1 METVLFVLMWTLIV
15 IGIILLTIASLFLL
29 LYIVAQLI
37 KKSKWSEKKKSILPQ
52 IVLGLVLRGTRTKLI
67 VEGKENI
74 PEGENIVVVSN
85 HQSNFDILAL
95 VPALKNLPIGF
106 VAKKSL
112 AIPWLKQ
119 WMEVIGCVFI
129 DRSKPKETMTI
140 LMKEA
145 IPKIKNGKPM
155 VLFPEGKRS
164 KSPKMNK
171 MNAGGLIIAK
181 SPKATILPVAVS
193 NTYQIAGNFP
203 WKKTTVY
210 IRIQPP
216 IRFEEYSDGNDYNG
230 FMERLQAQIG
240 KDIEQNGSK

>member
-1 METVLFVLMWTLIV
+1 MEFILLLGMYFLII
-15 IGIILLTIASLFLL
+15 IGIILSMLVTLFIVLYL
-29 LYIVAQLI
+29 ISLYIKQSNL
-37 KKSKWSEKKKSILPQ
+37 SENARSTMPRIA
-52 IVLGLVLRGTRTKLI
+52 LGLVLKFSRTKLV

-74 PEGENIVVVSN
+74 PYDENIVVIAN

-95 VPALKNLPIGF
+95 ITAFDKLPIGF

-112 AIPWLKQ
+112 ALPWLKE

-129 DRSKPKETMTI
+129 ERSKPKETMTI

-145 IPKIKNGKPM
+145 IPKIKTGKPM
-155 VLFPEGKRS
+155 VLFPEGTRS
-164 KSPKMNK
+164 KSSKMNK
-171 MNAGGLIIAK
+171 MHAGGLIIAK

-203 WKKTTVY
+203 WTKTTVY
-210 IRIQPP
+210 IRIQKP
-216 IRFEEYSDGNDYNG
+216 IRFEEYSVGNDYNG
-230 FMERLQAQIG
+230 FMERLQDQIG

>member
-1 METVLFVLMWTLIV
+1 MELFLQILIWIVAVIGAVLLTVVAILFVLY
-15 IGIILLTIASLFLL
+15 IIAE
-29 LYIVAQLI
+29 LI
-37 KKSKWSEKKKSILPQ
+37 KRSKWSEKKKSVLPQ
-52 IVLGLVLRGTRTKLI
+52 IVLGLVLRATRTKLI
-67 VEGKENI
+67 VEGEENI
-74 PEGENIVVVSN
+74 PENENVVVVAN

-95 VPALKNLPIGF
+95 VPALKKLPIGF

-112 AIPWLKQ
+112 GIPWLKQ
-119 WMEVIGCVFI
+119 WMEVIGCIFI

-145 IPKIKNGKPM
+145 VPKIKNGKPM

-164 KSPKMNK
+164 KSSAMNK

-210 IRIQPP
+210 IRIQAP
-216 IRFEEYSDGNDYNG
+216 IRFEEYSVGNDYNG

>member
-1 METVLFVLMWTLIV
+1 MELLINVVIWLLFALLTV
-15 IGIILLTIASLFLL
+15 IGLICIIMLV
-29 LYIVAQLI
+29 LYVLAILI
-37 KKSKWSEKKKSILPQ
+37 HKTKWSEAKKSKLPQ
-52 IVLGLVLRGTRTKLI
+52 IVLGLVLRATRTKLV
-67 VEGKENI
+67 VEGTEHI
-74 PEGENIVVVSN
+74 PEEENVVVIAN

-95 VPALKNLPIGF
+95 VAAFKTLPIGF

-155 VLFPEGKRS
+155 VLFPEGTRA
-164 KSPKMNK
+164 KSAQMNK
-171 MNAGGLIIAK
+171 MHAGGLIIAK
-181 SPKATILPVAVS
+181 SPKATILPVAIS

-210 IRIQPP
+210 VRIQAP
-216 IRFEEYSDGNDYNG
+216 IRFEEYSVGNDYNG
-230 FMERLQAQIG
+230 FMERLQEQIG